1 VRPAGPILEQW
12 DDTAHWGGRT
22 APAADIEA
30 RHLEALEAHT
40 PGSQV
45 GQVASRHSTSNAIW
59 VDSPDGAP
67 AELKRWNSVGPQT

>member
-1 VRPAGPILEQW
+1 MRPAGPILEQW

-30 RHLEALEAHT
+30 SHLEALEAHT

-45 GQVASRHSTSNAIW
+45 GQGRLEALNLECHLGRF
-59 VDSPDGAP
+59 PDGAP